1 MSQGKNE
8 KEQKHKFA
16 LYIRESS
23 LDIAKEL
30 YKKDN
35 CSSISEFIEKAV
47 KFYGGYVSN
56 SMTNEDYV
64 PKVLLLTLKG
74 LMNDTENRHSGS
86 LFRIAVELS
95 MIKNI
100 LAVKAGISDIS
111 LEKLRGDCVKEVKRI
126 NGSISYEEAI
136 RWQT

>member
-1 MSQGKNE
+1 
-8 KEQKHKFA
+8 
-16 LYIRESS
+16 
-23 LDIAKEL
+23 
-30 YKKDN
+30 
-35 CSSISEFIEKAV
+35 
-47 KFYGGYVSN
+47 
-56 SMTNEDYV
+56 MTNEDYV